1 MALRTVRVL
10 EQGHFYSMKKSLLL
24 STMKPSILVFA
35 LVVTF
40 VIYFLGTI
48 SLPDRL
54 LLHLPMVP
62 FVAGVGYEGIKLS
75 AESDSIFFR
84 ILKQPGLWLQ
94 NITTQ
99 QPEDD
104 MVAVSIT
111 ALKEAFG
118 DQYNTM
124 IGKEYMAE
132 AIG

>member
-1 MALRTVRVL
+1 MALQTVKEL

-35 LVVTF
+35 LVDMF

-75 AESDSIFFR
+75 ERSDSIFFN
-84 ILKQPGLWLQ
+84 IIKKPGLWLQ

-104 MVAVSIT
+104 MVEVSIT

-118 DQYNTM
+118 DQYKTM
-124 IGKEYMAE
+124 IGKEYTAE
-132 AIG
+132 ATK